1 MRRRTPILIALG
13 VLALTAIV
21 MLVAGLVLDLD
32 TTHYV
37 ALGLG
42 VLFSLAVGI
51 GLMALVFYS
60 SRSGHDDRAHNA
72 QLDVNK
78 TPGERSRS
86 DWTRD

>member
-1 MRRRTPILIALG
+1 MRLRTPILIALG
-13 VLALTAIV
+13 VFALAAAV
-21 MLVAGLVLDLD
+21 MFVAWLVLDLD
-32 TTHYV
+32 ATHYF

-42 VLFSLAVGI
+42 IFFSIAVGV

-60 SRSGHDDRAHNA
+60 SRSGHDDRAHKA

-78 TPGERSRS
+78 TPGDRSRS

>member
-1 MRRRTPILIALG
+1 MRRRTPILIVLG
-13 VLALTAIV
+13 VFALTAIV
-21 MLVAGLVLDLD
+21 MFVAWLVVDLD
-32 TTHYV
+32 ATHFV

-42 VLFSLAVGI
+42 VFFSLAVGV

-60 SRSGHDDRAHNA
+60 SRSGHDDRAHQA

-86 DWTRD
+86 DWTRG

>member
-13 VLALTAIV
+13 VFALAAVVMFVAWLTV
-21 MLVAGLVLDLD
+21 DLD
-32 TTHYV
+32 ATHYV

-42 VLFSLAVGI
+42 VLFSLAVGV

-60 SRSGHDDRAHNA
+60 SRSGHDERAHQA

-86 DWTRD
+86 EWTRE